1 MITPP
6 VRAYIRTSTQ
16 MKYNPNN
23 SLIRTGRSLLI
34 IMPLFIQ
41 FTSCKTTPNKT
52 PPVPTDTI
60 QSISN
65 KSAAINKCFMRISG
79 KQKRDTLKIN
89 LQIVRGSLAG
99 EMTNDIFEKDI
110 RRGKLRGKI
119 NGKEISAVWTFIQE
133 GIIDSVSVNFR
144 FNNGNLLLEAKGI
157 DYSPEAD
164 NRSGNHWIDIPASAC
179 ASVENKEFAVSGT
192 VTGLMMGKDGYTA
205 TLRTENSESYQILL
219 SRNRL
224 RENYITLNKGDHVI
238 VSGDTI
244 HLGENI
250 QVLVKKIQKKNQE
263 KAVSGLNL
271 K

>member
-1 MITPP
+1 
-6 VRAYIRTSTQ
+6 
-16 MKYNPNN
+16 
-23 SLIRTGRSLLI
+23 
-34 IMPLFIQ
+34 
-41 FTSCKTTPNKT
+41 
-52 PPVPTDTI
+52 
-60 QSISN
+60 
-65 KSAAINKCFMRISG
+65 MRISG
-79 KQKRDTLKIN
+79 KQKRDTLTIN
-89 LQIVRGSLAG
+89 LQIERDNLAG

-110 RRGKLRGKI
+110 KRGKLRGKV

-133 GIIDSVSVNFR
+133 GITDSVRVNFR
-144 FNNGNLLLEAKGI
+144 FNDGNLLLEAKGI

-164 NRSGNHWIDIPASAC
+164 NHSGDHWINIPVSAC
-179 ASVENKEFAVSGT
+179 ASVENKEFAISGT
-192 VTGLMMGKDGYTA
+192 ITEIIMGKDGYTA
-205 TLRTENSESYQILL
+205 TLRSSNSESYQILL

-224 RENYITLNKGDHVI
+224 RENYVTLNKGDHVV